1 LKASHAPLNAV
12 GRAHARLV
20 FSRRVRVLAR
30 EAAKLLPAGRV
41 LDVGSGSG
49 SVARAVAELKPDV
62 APEGF
67 DVLVRPD
74 AAIRVRAFDGRTL
87 PVEDGAAD
95 AALLVDVL
103 HHVEDPIALLAECAR
118 AARVVVV
125 KDHLAEGP
133 LGRST
138 LRFMDWVGNR
148 PHGVVLRYSYFSGRT
163 WDETLAAAGLRAADR
178 GDVSDL
184 YPFPFSLVFGSSLHF
199 IARLERR

>member
-1 LKASHAPLNAV
+1 LSAPLESV

-30 EAAKLLPAGRV
+30 EAARLLPAGRV

-49 SVARAVAELKPDV
+49 DVARAVTELRDDV
-62 APEGF
+62 RPEGF
-67 DVLVRPD
+67 DVLVRPG
-74 AAIRVRAFDGRTL
+74 AAIPVRSFDGRRL
-87 PVEDGAAD
+87 PVGDGDAD

-103 HHVEDPIALLAECAR
+103 HHVEDPAALLRECAR

-133 LGRST
+133 AGRAT

-148 PHGVVLRYSYFSGRT
+148 PHGVVLRYAYFSART
-163 WDETLAAAGLRAADR
+163 WEETLAAAGLRASAA

-184 YPFPFSLVFGSSLHF
+184 YPFPFSLVFGGDLHF